1 LRPTEFCTRRTDD
14 RWRKELMRYML
25 TPEQRALRAKAGA
38 LGAYVQQAT
47 HDTRE
52 TTRAAREAFNAR
64 FFDQVDPKRE
74 LPEAE
79 PNRRAAALRKA
90 YFQRLSL
97 KGQAA
102 RRAKAKRRQSTIAAS
117 RQATVADVL

>member
-1 LRPTEFCTRRTDD
+1 VT
-14 RWRKELMRYML
+14 L

-38 LGAYVQQAT
+38 LGAYVQHAT

-52 TTRAAREAFNAR
+52 TTRAAREGFNAR

-79 PNRRAAALRKA
+79 RNRRANAQRKA

-102 RRAKAKRRQSTIAAS
+102 RRAKAKRRQASTSVDPPAIGGGAP
-117 RQATVADVL
+117 